1 MSDKE
6 KNLYFFYWDPQ
17 HLRQGGYADDFLWSS
32 MGLKKNYGDRVVL
45 VNINEDSDLRSKLT
59 RQLDLLI
66 VEDDLAPMNKIVKAA
81 METRDVN
88 EIGICFLA
96 DGLKFL
102 VEKDISPKIMT
113 LDFQMEG
120 GELSKDVLES
130 TKKFIEELE
139 KKSAWKSTVI
149 LGISSHAN
157 EAVAQE
163 LENIIRAS
171 GFSIYPKTDALYT
184 LLPHILGDALSIHT
198 LRLKSEAE
206 GYKEGVKDTIG
217 ITKEDK
223 PSDLPD
229 NIIGKSPNF
238 MKAIE
243 IARKV
248 AETNTKVLLLG
259 ETGVGKEV
267 FAKYIHDSSNRNKKP
282 FVIFDC
288 GAVSEHLIESE
299 LFGHVK
305 GAFTGATENKNGLL
319 HEANK
324 GTLFI
329 DEASAL
335 DLRLQT
341 RLLRFLQEM
350 EFNKVGSVVMEKVDV
365 RFIAATNKNLKDEV
379 DNGRFREDL
388 YYRLNV
394 VSIEIP
400 PLRKRKEDILP
411 LAQYFLGKKS
421 KELGKIAN
429 FTDEAMEALKLL
441 EYNGNV
447 RELEHLIEGSI
458 VLSKDGKMTAELI
471 KENCKGTIKGYVK
484 SSSSDVN
491 TKGNWWSKLDKEQL
505 LDLCR
510 EIWVNRN
517 KTGENNI
524 LYRSPVINKKGK
536 EVARGRNHP
545 NEIPRVI
552 KAERLAGAS
561 EHYIRAVLA
570 IFWCFFEESEKPP
583 EVTKQKFYDIFGFK
597 NNGTFRG
604 YLKNK
609 STTKSTS
616 MFFPIMR
623 EHVKGY
629 GPPDLYLDGMLL
641 KKNGI
646 FLDVEP

>member
-1 MSDKE
+1 
-6 KNLYFFYWDPQ
+6 
-17 HLRQGGYADDFLWSS
+17 
-32 MGLKKNYGDRVVL
+32 
-45 VNINEDSDLRSKLT
+45 
-59 RQLDLLI
+59 
-66 VEDDLAPMNKIVKAA
+66 MNKIVKAA

-139 KKSAWKSTVI
+139 KKSAWRSTVI

-157 EAVAQE
+157 ESVAQE

-319 HEANK
+319 HEADK

-329 DEASAL
+329 DETGAL

-341 RLLRFLQEM
+341 RLLRFLQKM

-421 KELGKIAN
+421 KDLGKIAN

-458 VLSKDGKMTAELI
+458 VLSKNGKITAELI
-471 KENCKGTIKGYVK
+471 KENYKGTIKGYVK

-552 KAERLAGAS
+552 KAERLVGAP

-597 NNGTFRG
+597 GGGNFRG

-616 MFFPIMR
+616 IFFPLR

-641 KKNGI
+641 KQNGI
-646 FLDVEP
+646 VLDIG